1 MFSLRNQLNIEE
13 LRQSQFILI
22 RHAQSTYNQTWEHL
36 IDPMN
41 ASDANRKLMEL
52 KIATNPE
59 LMDSPLSDHGVY
71 QCE

>member
-1 MFSLRNQLNIEE
+1 MFSFHNQLNIEE

-22 RHAQSTYNQTWEHL
+22 RHAQSTYNQTWEQL
-36 IDPMN
+36 IDPIDVT
-41 ASDANRKLMEL
+41 DANRKLMEL

-59 LMDSPLSDHGVY
+59 LMDSPLSEHGVY